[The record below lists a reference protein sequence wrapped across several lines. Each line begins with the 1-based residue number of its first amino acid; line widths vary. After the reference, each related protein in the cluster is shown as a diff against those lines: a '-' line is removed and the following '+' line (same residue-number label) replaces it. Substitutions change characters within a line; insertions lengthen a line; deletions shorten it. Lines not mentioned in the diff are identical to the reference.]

1 MLCGSTLKV
10 SRFDLEYYNF
20 YSPIVKL
27 NEEFVLYN
35 TDLMGIS

>member
-20 YSPIVKL
+20 YSSIVKI

-35 TDLMGIS
+35 TDPVRIS